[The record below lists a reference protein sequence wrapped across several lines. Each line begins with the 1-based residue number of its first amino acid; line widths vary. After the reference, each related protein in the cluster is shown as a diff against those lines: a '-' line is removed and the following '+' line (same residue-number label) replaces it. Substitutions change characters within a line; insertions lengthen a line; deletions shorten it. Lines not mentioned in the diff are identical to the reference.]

1 MTLKISFETDIKGFE
16 RVEKALTSQQKLL
29 NDTAVSVD
37 KLNAAQQQM
46 TKGDMGIKG
55 MESLKGTASAV
66 NDLVGALEKL
76 TKGQTGLRGF
86 MDLFSQFSKQIKEFN
101 IDSTKTVLSGIDKQ
115 LEEIK
120 ASAADRISNIRTMK
134 QQAQGFRDTG
144 DLGSAERIE
153 IQMAQETNRLNS
165 ESSLINRLRMGKF
178 MHTPLRNFMGAG
190 KGGGWT
196 AAGRGGAQIWEAGA
210 AESGL
215 LSGSLGGVTAAGIM
229 ATGGAAIAGVA
240 AAGLATKYAVGFQE
254 AGWRG
259 DTMVFER
266 ERMLAEQQM
275 AGNVGRAAMLRSG
288 VGRESDYINGGFAV
302 AGNGRFQWGQIGRN
316 FLSGLSYI
324 GNFGQKDM
332 RQIQIEKANEL
343 SEYDK
348 QFRFG
353 VDKATQFSVKRA
365 NVLDDIAR
373 RTGSAGADET
383 VMQLSEGVQ
392 ALGNR
397 GRLSFDQSSQGM
409 ITAER
414 AGVLGKISSNMG
426 RINESGRI
434 MAQANQ
440 LRSQGKTEE
449 ANLLE
454 TQAFYANP
462 QMIFATKTRLGL
474 SDRAES
480 EMFRLSGY
488 TKTPE
493 EAVKSWGGAIG
504 GFQGVDTMA
513 GRSMVSEYAATKTS
527 QIFGA
532 TDPAEMT
539 GFAGKIATEM
549 KQGGFS
555 DPEAIKAGVQVQE
568 KVGQMMG
575 ETENLYSMGIEQA
588 TLNLGVKNW
597 AARNVIRQMMSKNQR
612 EQAIK
617 YTVGIT
623 GKSEEEVRSSFE
635 DVKNTQT
642 DWMWKL
648 VGGKGSKE
656 AMEAEKLGFS
666 LAGAGMFGYGEAG
679 AAKQTWGA
687 YEKTG
692 LFGKTE
698 DGPLA
703 AITQETDKD
712 VVTASM
718 ADMENK
724 IMASTDRIL
733 KAIGADMSS
742 RLIQEV
748 ANGFYGMSQ
757 KISDSVSDLQAK
769 RDNDEKYGKVGD
781 ISGVQS
787 SEEVPEEVQGTFRAA
802 FGE

>member
-1 MTLKISFETDIKGFE
+1 MPLKISFETDIKGFE

-37 KLNAAQQQM
+37 RLNAAQTQM

-76 TKGQTGLRGF
+76 TKGQSGLRGF

-120 ASAADRISNIRTMK
+120 ASAAGRVSNINTLK
-134 QQAQGFRDTG
+134 QQAQGFRDAG
-144 DLGSAERIE
+144 DLNAAEGIE
-153 IQMAQETNRLNS
+153 VQMAKEANRLNA

-178 MHTPLRNFMGAG
+178 MHTPLRNAFGRQAE
-190 KGGGWT
+190 GWT
-196 AAGRGGAQIWEAGA
+196 SAGRGGAQVWEGA
-210 AESGL
+210 AAEGGL
-215 LSGSLGGVTAAGIM
+215 LSGALGGATVAGMI
-229 ATGGAAIAGVA
+229 ASGASVIGGVGV
-240 AAGLATKYAVGFQE
+240 AGLATKYAVGFQE

-288 VGRESDYINGGFAV
+288 VGHESDYINGGFAI

-316 FLSGLSYI
+316 FLAGLSYV

-348 QFRFG
+348 QLRFG

-373 RTGSAGADET
+373 RTGSAGVDET
-383 VMQLSEGVQ
+383 VSQLSEGVQ

-397 GRLSFDQSSQGM
+397 GKLSFDQAAPAM
-409 ITAER
+409 MAAER
-414 AGVLGKISSNMG
+414 AGVLGKISQNMG
-426 RINESGRI
+426 KINESGRL
-434 MAQANQ
+434 MAQANV
-440 LRSQGKTEE
+440 LRSQGKTAE
-449 ANLLE
+449 ADAME

-462 QMIFATKTRLGL
+462 QTIFAAKTRIGI
-474 SDRAES
+474 SDRAEA

-493 EAVKSWGGAIG
+493 DAVKAWGSAVG
-504 GFQGVDTMA
+504 GFQGVNTMS
-513 GRSMVSEYAATKTS
+513 GRGMVSDYAAAKTS
-527 QIFGA
+527 QVFGA
-532 TDPAEMT
+532 VDPAEMT
-539 GFAGKIATEM
+539 GFAGKISTQM
-549 KQGGFS
+549 KQEGFS

-568 KVGQMMG
+568 KVDQMMG
-575 ETENLYSMGIEQA
+575 DTENLYSMGIEQS

-597 AARNVIRQMMSKNQR
+597 AARNVIRQMMSKGQR

-642 DWMWKL
+642 DWMWKI
-648 VGGKGSKE
+648 VGGKDSKE
-656 AMEAEKLGFS
+656 AKEAEKMGFS
-666 LAGAGMFGYGEAG
+666 LAGAGMFGYGQAG
-679 AAKQTWGA
+679 ASNKAWNA
-687 YEKTG
+687 YENTG
-692 LFGKTE
+692 LFGKNE
-698 DGPLA
+698 GGPLA
-703 AITQETDKD
+703 PITQETDRD
-712 VVTASM
+712 VVTSSM
-718 ADMENK
+718 AKMENE
-724 IMASTDRIL
+724 IMASTDKIL
-733 KAIGADMSS
+733 KAIGAEMGS

-748 ANGFYGMSQ
+748 ANGFSGMSQ
-757 KISDSVSDLQAK
+757 KISESVGDLQSK
-769 RDNDEKYGKVGD
+769 RDKEANYGKVGD
-781 ISGVQS
+781 NVGFNTSG
-787 SEEVPEEVQGTFRAA
+787 ENIPEEVAGTFRNA